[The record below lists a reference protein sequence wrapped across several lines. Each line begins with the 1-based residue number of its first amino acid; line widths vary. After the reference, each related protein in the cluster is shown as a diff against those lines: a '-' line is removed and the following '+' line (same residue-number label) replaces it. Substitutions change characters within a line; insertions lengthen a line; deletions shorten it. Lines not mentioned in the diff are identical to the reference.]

1 MNKGNC
7 SSLVFIKFGKGRIC
21 VSLCVFCGK
30 VGWEKVERVR
40 RREGGGWKGCIYSC
54 HYVDKNMIRTT
65 KNICRSVK
73 EKTFLH
79 KIPPPPPPL
88 PLPKKEKRPKR
99 KGRKGKK
106 RGKKK
111 SGVYRMSSTEQQRRV
126 GAHIFP
132 LNKKHRKNCSGNSAP
147 TKASFSTWTTTEYIV
162 YIYQRKK

>member
-79 KIPPPPPPL
+79 KIPLPPPL
-88 PLPKKEKRPKR
+88 SPSQKRKKDPKERVEKEKK
-99 KGRKGKK
+99 
-106 RGKKK
+106 GKKK
-111 SGVYRMSSTEQQRRV
+111 S
-126 GAHIFP
+126 
-132 LNKKHRKNCSGNSAP
+132 L
-147 TKASFSTWTTTEYIV
+147 EYIE
-162 YIYQRKK
+162 

>member
-7 SSLVFIKFGKGRIC
+7 SSLVFIKFGKGRVC
-21 VSLCVFCGK
+21 ESLCVFCGR

-40 RREGGGWKGCIYSC
+40 RREGGGGKGCIYSC

-73 EKTFLH
+73 ETPFLH
-79 KIPPPPPPL
+79 EIPPPF

-106 RGKKK
+106 GRKKK
-111 SGVYRMSSTEQQRRV
+111 GWSISNEQ
-126 GAHIFP
+126 H
-132 LNKKHRKNCSGNSAP
+132 
-147 TKASFSTWTTTEYIV
+147 
-162 YIYQRKK
+162 

>member
-65 KNICRSVK
+65 KHLQICKRKNFFTQNSS
-73 EKTFLH
+73 
-79 KIPPPPPPL
+79 PPPL
-88 PLPKKEKRPKR
+88 SPSQKR
-99 KGRKGKK
+99 KKDPKERVERKKKGKK
-106 RGKKK
+106 KVW
-111 SGVYRMSSTEQQRRV
+111 SISNEQ
-126 GAHIFP
+126 H
-132 LNKKHRKNCSGNSAP
+132 
-147 TKASFSTWTTTEYIV
+147 
-162 YIYQRKK
+162 